1 MLVLVLV
8 LMRWTGMATGGD
20 RTPSST
26 SGGRRWHAGACFP
39 ASIQLTK
46 YEAFSVCE
54 VLADAGGILS
64 RLEMQGEASRLG
76 GVIDLLESRLVHAS
90 RPFEEN

>member
-1 MLVLVLV
+1 
-8 LMRWTGMATGGD
+8 MATGSD
-20 RTPSST
+20 RTPPST
-26 SGGRRWHAGACFP
+26 SGGRRWHAGARFP

-64 RLEMQGEASRLG
+64 RLDMQGEASRLG
-76 GVIDLLESRLVHAS
+76 GVIDLLESRLVNAS